1 MKIRNLIC
9 FVNNSIVSTSK
20 VKNICLFFLLL
31 ELRDWPMDVNI
42 YSYCVSVLIRKVIT
56 VTDKLVKGTKLMYYM
71 M

>member
-1 MKIRNLIC
+1 
-9 FVNNSIVSTSK
+9 
-20 VKNICLFFLLL
+20 
-31 ELRDWPMDVNI
+31 MDVNI